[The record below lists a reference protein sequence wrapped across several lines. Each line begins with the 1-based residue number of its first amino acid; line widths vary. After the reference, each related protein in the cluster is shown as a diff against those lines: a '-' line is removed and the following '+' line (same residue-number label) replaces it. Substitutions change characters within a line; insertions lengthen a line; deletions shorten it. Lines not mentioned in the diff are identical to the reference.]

1 EFGKSVPVA
10 AIILVGG
17 GAALGALGAWFR
29 VLPARVRRPL
39 TVALG
44 ITFGLGLFQTIV
56 PQVLVNLHLST
67 TWLYSEIS
75 GGLTVGGAV
84 LAFAVTALVAGAWSL
99 RGTSVRGLVARRPT
113 SERRGAAAA
122 GWLVVL
128 AILCALPL
136 LVGENLSQVLGTVGL
151 YVLLGLGL
159 NIVVGYAG
167 LLDLG
172 YVAFFAAGAYSVAL
186 LTGAHVVTSLGS
198 VANPTF
204 SLHLDFY
211 AAIPLVVMIAAAVGL
226 LIGAPVLRL
235 RGDYLAIVTLGFGE
249 IARVL
254 VQSDWLQKLLGGAQG
269 LRDVTDAA
277 IGGISFRNPQ
287 PFYYLVLAFCLLTI
301 YISYRLAN
309 SRVGRAWNAMR
320 EDEQV
325 AAAMGVSTVRYKL
338 LA

>member
-1 EFGKSVPVA
+1 GCAGWLRVIGGGVGGGITISAVVLPLPFGPLTVREIFVHVSPTLLSLVEFGKSVPVA

-44 ITFGLGLFQTIV
+44 ITFGLGLLQTII

-67 TWLYSEIS
+67 PWPSSEIS

-136 LVGENLSQVLGTVGL
+136 
-151 YVLLGLGL
+151 
-159 NIVVGYAG
+159 
-167 LLDLG
+167 
-172 YVAFFAAGAYSVAL
+172 
-186 LTGAHVVTSLGS
+186 
-198 VANPTF
+198 
-204 SLHLDFY
+204 
-211 AAIPLVVMIAAAVGL
+211 
-226 LIGAPVLRL
+226 
-235 RGDYLAIVTLGFGE
+235 
-249 IARVL
+249 
-254 VQSDWLQKLLGGAQG
+254 
-269 LRDVTDAA
+269 
-277 IGGISFRNPQ
+277 
-287 PFYYLVLAFCLLTI
+287 
-301 YISYRLAN
+301 
-309 SRVGRAWNAMR
+309 
-320 EDEQV
+320 
-325 AAAMGVSTVRYKL
+325 
-338 LA
+338 